1 MSFFLGDASQYSNAN
16 VDPERIQLA
25 EVQFEA
31 MSNTFNKV
39 LRTCRNKCIGER
51 YGEGELNTGELSCS
65 DRCVAK
71 YVKANVLVGT
81 HIQEEGYDL
90 LKHMPEYNKIQ
101 SMLEESARKTTTNS

>member
-31 MSNTFNKV
+31 MSNTFNNV
-39 LRTCRNKCIGER
+39 LRSCRNKCIAQR

-90 LKHMPEYNKIQ
+90 LKHMPEYKKI
-101 SMLEESARKTTTNS
+101 ESILKEATRKSTNQ